1 MEVAGPRVYVMGAS
15 HFEQPAADLIGAVA
29 HPLDHCGKR
38 DAVGE
43 QLVWIQLH
51 LVLAHESADGRYF
64 SHTGHRFE
72 LIAQKPVLKAAQ
84 IGETLPVAAVDDYIL
99 VDPSGAGCVGANNWG
114 NRFRQAAG
122 KLLPILGNP
131 PPRPS

>member
-1 MEVAGPRVYVMGAS
+1 MEIAEPTDHVLGAP

-84 IGETLPVAAVDDYIL
+84 IGETLPVAPVDDYIL
-99 VDPSGAGCVGANNWG
+99 VDPSGAACVGANDWG
-114 NRFRQAAG
+114 NPLPHAART
-122 KLLPILGNP
+122 L
-131 PPRPS
+131 